1 MPAYTEK
8 GILQKKGFS
17 WQNKKEKAVLALR
30 RDMTQVN
37 SVKDEVRVRY
47 EARRWGLAGISA
59 NHDLAQ
65 SRSISSDLSCTAA
78 SRPNALLCAELLS
91 AKMRLFE
98 PQSERLTT
106 QRRLGGTTAPTHNA
120 RETGASSHR
129 ELSMWGRSGAARRA
143 AFDRANQREPIR
155 NLVVHR
161 TLHRQRPCG
170 AVAPLSRRSAPY
182 SERKRGEQHT
192 PAARCE
198 RPPRDAAKKRLF
210 TVSKC
215 ELSSAHLSTGRS
227 EHGAVTPLSRH
238 SAPSSERERGEQH
251 TVQASAQQYAPAL
264 SSSWRGPRLDAY
276 LAPTAAR
283 RPCRGG
289 GRRRHHIAFIARSL
303 AQTARSRLISRA
315 GRFVLGPSTTL
326 PPSIRRGE
334 AFSSMS
340 TRTHRPLSAAED
352 QGPTT

>member
-1 MPAYTEK
+1 
-8 GILQKKGFS
+8 
-17 WQNKKEKAVLALR
+17 
-30 RDMTQVN
+30 
-37 SVKDEVRVRY
+37 
-47 EARRWGLAGISA
+47 
-59 NHDLAQ
+59 
-65 SRSISSDLSCTAA
+65 
-78 SRPNALLCAELLS
+78 
-91 AKMRLFE
+91 
-98 PQSERLTT
+98 
-106 QRRLGGTTAPTHNA
+106 
-120 RETGASSHR
+120 
-129 ELSMWGRSGAARRA
+129 MWGRSGAARRA
-143 AFDRANQREPIR
+143 AFARANQREPIR

-182 SERKRGEQHT
+182 SERKRGEQLT

-210 TVSKC
+210 TLSKC

-315 GRFVLGPSTTL
+315 GRFGLETSTTL

-334 AFSSMS
+334 ALGPIS
-340 TRTHRPLSAAED
+340 T
-352 QGPTT
+352 

>member
-1 MPAYTEK
+1 
-8 GILQKKGFS
+8 
-17 WQNKKEKAVLALR
+17 
-30 RDMTQVN
+30 
-37 SVKDEVRVRY
+37 
-47 EARRWGLAGISA
+47 
-59 NHDLAQ
+59 
-65 SRSISSDLSCTAA
+65 
-78 SRPNALLCAELLS
+78 
-91 AKMRLFE
+91 
-98 PQSERLTT
+98 
-106 QRRLGGTTAPTHNA
+106 
-120 RETGASSHR
+120 
-129 ELSMWGRSGAARRA
+129 MWGRSGAARRA

-182 SERKRGEQHT
+182 SERKRGEQHTPAARCERPPRDAAKKRLFTVSKCELSSAHLSTGRSEHGAVTPLSRHSAPSSERKRGEQHT

-315 GRFVLGPSTTL
+315 GRFGLGPSTTL

-334 AFSSMS
+334 ALGSI
-340 TRTHRPLSAAED
+340 RT
-352 QGPTT
+352 

>member
-1 MPAYTEK
+1 
-8 GILQKKGFS
+8 
-17 WQNKKEKAVLALR
+17 
-30 RDMTQVN
+30 
-37 SVKDEVRVRY
+37 
-47 EARRWGLAGISA
+47 
-59 NHDLAQ
+59 
-65 SRSISSDLSCTAA
+65 
-78 SRPNALLCAELLS
+78 
-91 AKMRLFE
+91 
-98 PQSERLTT
+98 
-106 QRRLGGTTAPTHNA
+106 
-120 RETGASSHR
+120 
-129 ELSMWGRSGAARRA
+129 MWGRSGAARRA

-155 NLVVHR
+155 NLVVCTAPYTDNDR
-161 TLHRQRPCG
+161 AAQSRRSRAARPCG

-182 SERKRGEQHT
+182 SERKRGEQLT

-340 TRTHRPLSAAED
+340 T
-352 QGPTT
+352 

>member
-1 MPAYTEK
+1 MAKQKGKSRSCVAQGHDPSELSEGRGTRAYGTK
-8 GILQKKGFS
+8 
-17 WQNKKEKAVLALR
+17 V
-30 RDMTQVN
+30 
-37 SVKDEVRVRY
+37 
-47 EARRWGLAGISA
+47 GLAGISA
-59 NHDLAQ
+59 NHDLAR

-78 SRPNALLCAELLS
+78 SRPIALLCAELLS

-143 AFDRANQREPIR
+143 AFDRAKQREPIR

-182 SERKRGEQHT
+182 SERERGEQHT

-238 SAPSSERERGEQH
+238 SAPYSERERGEQH

-315 GRFVLGPSTTL
+315 GRFGLGPSTTL

>member
-8 GILQKKGFS
+8 GTLEKGGLQKKGFS
-17 WQNKKEKAVLALR
+17 WQNEKGKAVLALR

-37 SVKDEVRVRY
+37 SVKDEVRVY
-47 EARRWGLAGISA
+47 ERSSKVGLAGISA
-59 NHDLAQ
+59 NHDLAR

-106 QRRLGGTTAPTHNA
+106 QRRLGGTAAPTHNA

-143 AFDRANQREPIR
+143 AFDRAIQREPIR

-182 SERKRGEQHT
+182 SERKRGEQLT

-210 TVSKC
+210 T
-215 ELSSAHLSTGRS
+215 L
-227 EHGAVTPLSRH
+227 
-238 SAPSSERERGEQH
+238 
-251 TVQASAQQYAPAL
+251 
-264 SSSWRGPRLDAY
+264 
-276 LAPTAAR
+276 
-283 RPCRGG
+283 
-289 GRRRHHIAFIARSL
+289 
-303 AQTARSRLISRA
+303 
-315 GRFVLGPSTTL
+315 
-326 PPSIRRGE
+326 
-334 AFSSMS
+334 
-340 TRTHRPLSAAED
+340 
-352 QGPTT
+352 